1 MGSRRRVSRG
11 FEAGDHN
18 RAEPSGSPRGCGRQ
32 IEWPRPRGAPQPSA
46 WALPLALAV
55 EKVAHAADLIRS
67 GYQRR
72 QCIRARANTPTRPA
86 ALVGV
91 RRKNCRRLCGR
102 VRRVRTALATPAVS
116 ELYDFS
122 LSICHRLMS
131 HPVITSTLGSA
142 PLVQQLRQELSRK
155 RRRTHVTEMR
165 NRLLGCN
172 RLRHNGNAAGRSV
185 SWICGGEL
193 AATGDLELAALC

>member
-1 MGSRRRVSRG
+1 MICGPLGVLIHPSKITNRRIFHYRTIK
-11 FEAGDHN
+11 H
-18 RAEPSGSPRGCGRQ
+18 C
-32 IEWPRPRGAPQPSA
+32 QPSQDRFSN
-46 WALPLALAV
+46 P
-55 EKVAHAADLIRS
+55 S
-67 GYQRR
+67 SF
-72 QCIRARANTPTRPA
+72 
-86 ALVGV
+86 
-91 RRKNCRRLCGR
+91 RK
-102 VRRVRTALATPAVS
+102 
-116 ELYDFS
+116 LYDFS